1 MKPSLKHD
9 FTVSVRH
16 QIWEEAPEV
25 AELYQGIYSVI
36 LNFLVTI
43 MFVPE
48 VERTVDSWPPVLPE
62 NVDSVSTEREAR
74 LFTIALSDYTVTP
87 NSLLAGKQELMQ
99 KQLVSEDMNNSNSV
113 SKMGVLLYVS
123 SQEFEA
129 FSKELSALAAQT
141 PGVHD
146 YVRISE
152 IQNLE
157 LSKFIL
163 DSVIDSPHFSAGD
176 VRILGREDEY
186 TKKLRISVS
195 P

>member
-62 NVDSVSTEREAR
+62 NVDSVSTELEAR
-74 LFTIALSDYTVTP
+74 LFTIFLS
-87 NSLLAGKQELMQ
+87 
-99 KQLVSEDMNNSNSV
+99 
-113 SKMGVLLYVS
+113 
-123 SQEFEA
+123 
-129 FSKELSALAAQT
+129 
-141 PGVHD
+141 
-146 YVRISE
+146 
-152 IQNLE
+152 
-157 LSKFIL
+157 
-163 DSVIDSPHFSAGD
+163 
-176 VRILGREDEY
+176 LGM
-186 TKKLRISVS
+186 KNK
-195 P
+195 

>member
-16 QIWEEAPEV
+16 QIWEETPELG
-25 AELYQGIYSVI
+25 EFYQGIYSVI

-48 VERTVDSWPPVLPE
+48 VERTVDYWPPVLPE
-62 NVDSVSTEREAR
+62 NVDSVSTELEAR

-87 NSLLAGKQELMQ
+87 NSLLAGKQELIQ
-99 KQLVSEDMNNSNSV
+99 KQLVSEDRNNSNSV

-123 SQEFEA
+123 SQEFEV
-129 FSKELSALAAQT
+129 FSKELSDLAAQT

-146 YVRISE
+146 YVSISE

-176 VRILGREDEY
+176 LRVLGREDEY
-186 TKKLRISVS
+186 TKKLRISVY